1 MRLLMEQNPTPPQA
15 CARAQAPS
23 PTRGGVPK
31 AGRGWLLISCLLL
44 VTASVA
50 ARTKLVT
57 MPQREYTRIDL
68 KNPAQTIV
76 EEERTVNLQ
85 QGTNQVE
92 FAFSGV
98 SVHIDSIQFRPIKT
112 PGSVRVINVNYPPG
126 ESALFWQVYSEKA
139 GPGVFRISY
148 LVSNLQRT
156 TAYEAV
162 VANDEKT
169 LGLKA
174 HTMVQNASG
183 ELFSAAEFHSSIGK
197 PYNGSLAQGE
207 SKKLLAF
214 SAGNVA
220 FTKKYFFD
228 QLVSDQV
235 ALVYEIRNEKSAGL
249 PELMLPNG
257 KARVYQEDSQGSEA
271 FLGEDWTQETGAGQ
285 KLELKLG
292 QAKEVKVT
300 RSIVKRKE
308 EVVKLPI
315 KNFHQTIRFQ
325 VENFKDTPVELTV
338 TEHPGGEW
346 VIDDIDV
353 KEESGERDDRKE
365 RSYSTE
371 VKTERI
377 DLDNVRLHMK
387 VPANGRE
394 KKKLNVYVK
403 LVLKNRW

>member
-1 MRLLMEQNPTPPQA
+1 VG
-15 CARAQAPS
+15 S
-23 PTRGGVPK
+23 
-31 AGRGWLLISCLLL
+31 IS
-44 VTASVA
+44 

-85 QGTNQVE
+85 HGTNQVE

-98 SVHIDSIQFRPIKT
+98 SVDINSIQFRPIKT

-126 ESALFWQVYSEKA
+126 ESALFWEVYSDKA

-148 LVSNLQRT
+148 LIANLQRT

-162 VANDEKT
+162 VAKDEKT

-174 HTMVQNASG
+174 HTMVQNGSG

-197 PYNGSLAQGE
+197 AYNGSLLQGE

-214 SAGNVA
+214 SAGDVR

-228 QLVSDQV
+228 QSVSDQV
-235 ALVYEIRNEKSAGL
+235 ALVYEIRNEKSTGL
-249 PELMLPNG
+249 PEVMLPNG

-300 RSIVKRKE
+300 RAIVKRKE

-315 KNFHQTIRFQ
+315 KNFHQTIRYQ

-346 VIDDIDV
+346 AIDDIEV

-365 RSYSTE
+365 RSYSTD